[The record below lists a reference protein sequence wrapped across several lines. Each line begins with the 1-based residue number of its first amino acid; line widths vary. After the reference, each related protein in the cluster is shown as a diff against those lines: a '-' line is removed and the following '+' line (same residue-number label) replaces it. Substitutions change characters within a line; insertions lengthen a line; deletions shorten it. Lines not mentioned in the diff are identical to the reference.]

1 MDVLS
6 PLMHVVLKSLV
17 VLFPL
22 TVGWL
27 AFRRL
32 AISKSSNAWI
42 YAVICLFAAVTAAGV
57 LPWTLGL
64 TGLNWVLVL
73 MALISP
79 VLWLGIILICDV
91 SRSHR
96 YGGDPLIEAARS
108 VVQRP
113 AQKLT
118 PLVLDDPVLPE
129 APKPVFRHRAPAPAP
144 VEKPRE
150 VSPAT
155 RTLLSLARD
164 IRGNPSSD
172 RRRPKLLP
180 PPVSTELTFLKGTER
195 A

>member
-1 MDVLS
+1 MDVLG

-32 AISKSSNAWI
+32 ALSKSSNAWM
-42 YAVICLFAAVTAAGV
+42 YAVVCLFAAVTAAGV
-57 LPWTLGL
+57 LPWALGL

-79 VLWLGIILICDV
+79 VLWLGIILICDM
-91 SRSHR
+91 SRTHR

-108 VVQRP
+108 VARRP
-113 AQKLT
+113 APKLK
-118 PLVLDDPVLPE
+118 PLVLDDPVMPD
-129 APKPVFRHRAPAPAP
+129 APKPVFRHRAPSRMPF
-144 VEKPRE
+144 EKRRE
-150 VSPAT
+150 FGQTT
-155 RTLLSLARD
+155 RTILNLARD
-164 IRGNPSSD
+164 IRDNSTSD

-180 PPVSTELTFLKGTER
+180 PPKNTELSFLKRPGR